1 MKKIIVISF
10 FCILL
15 DQIFKVI
22 ITSFLD
28 VNSSIDIINNFFNL
42 TLVHNDGAAW
52 SILSGNRLLLIFIS
66 LIALVLI
73 YYIFIKN
80 KNLRKIDIITYGMLI
95 GGIIGN
101 LFDRVFY
108 GYVIDF
114 LDFKIFNYNYPVFNI
129 ADCFIVISAI
139 LLIVDVVKEG
149 VVCKQ

>member
-1 MKKIIVISF
+1 MKKIIIISF
-10 FCILL
+10 FCMLL
-15 DQIFKVI
+15 DQISKVI
-22 ITSFLD
+22 ITNILD

-66 LIALVLI
+66 LIALMLI

-80 KNLRKIDIITYGMLI
+80 KNLKKLDIITYGMLI

>member
-1 MKKIIVISF
+1 MKKIIIISF
-10 FCILL
+10 FCMLL
-15 DQIFKVI
+15 DQISKVI
-22 ITSFLD
+22 ITNFLD

-101 LFDRVFY
+101 LVDRVFY

>member
-1 MKKIIVISF
+1 MKKIIIISF
-10 FCILL
+10 FCMLL
-15 DQIFKVI
+15 DQISKVI
-22 ITSFLD
+22 ITNFLD

-80 KNLRKIDIITYGMLI
+80 KNLKKLDIITYGMLI